1 MEEGKFC
8 VIWLKDEE
16 KSVLRVLEEFELDMQ
31 AEHMLGWHYIH
42 KAVSSVYNPEL
53 PLVQRRLVPEWA
65 HRRTQQRSPSKP
77 PANQVHK
84 YYTVNTI
91 PGTSRLFVVC
101 GGWQVLHGATRAQV
115 ARYGSRMP

>member
-31 AEHMLGWHYIH
+31 AEHMSGWHYIH

-65 HRRTQQRSPSKP
+65 HRRTQQRSPPKP
-77 PANQVHK
+77 PANQVHNHEK
-84 YYTVNTI
+84 IYGELNI
-91 PGTSRLFVVC
+91 GDIELFVPGSISSVC
-101 GGWQVLHGATRAQV
+101 WKS
-115 ARYGSRMP
+115 SRTGV